1 MTWVILSIVFL
12 LVTLWLLKGTT
23 FYSYFG
29 EYEHSEWN
37 MPLWAV
43 LLMWLFFMIPYF
55 GVILFIFWIIWFI
68 IWSNVKPHGRSNE
81 YILIGLDD
89 KNLLHKAIK
98 KFVSLINKP
107 IK

>member
-23 FYSYFG
+23 FYSYYG
-29 EYEHSEWN
+29 KRIESEWN

-43 LLMWLFFMIPYF
+43 LLLWLAFMIPYVGPIF
-55 GVILFIFWIIWFI
+55 FILWVLWFI
-68 IWSNVKPHGRSNE
+68 IWSNIKPHGFSAE
-81 YILIGLDD
+81 YILIGLDN
-89 KNLLHKAIK
+89 KNILHRVIK
-98 KFVSLINKP
+98 KFVNLINKP

>member
-29 EYEHSEWN
+29 EYKQSEWN

-43 LLMWLFFMIPYF
+43 FLMWLFFMMPYVGPIF
-55 GVILFIFWIIWFI
+55 FIIWVIWFI
-68 IWSNVKPHGRSNE
+68 IWSNAKPHGYSSE
-81 YILIGLDD
+81 YVLISLDD
-89 KNLLHKAIK
+89 KNLLHKAIR
-98 KFVSLINKP
+98 KFVGLINKP
-107 IK
+107 IR